1 MARDIE
7 ATWSGPSQQRP
18 VWVPLCPSLLL
29 LLCSQEVSTLPA
41 MTELNKGDSVTEAA
55 AKSTEY
61 PEESGHGW
69 GGVSIFIFWKA

>member
-1 MARDIE
+1 
-7 ATWSGPSQQRP
+7 
-18 VWVPLCPSLLL
+18 
-29 LLCSQEVSTLPA
+29 

-69 GGVSIFIFWKA
+69 GGVTFSGRPKELIAELCY